1 MLVKLLVEAS
11 TTKVS
16 SKGQVVIP
24 INVRKA
30 AGLKEGEKV
39 LAIAFED
46 TVVLK
51 KITAKTF
58 EETFKPVWDRVR
70 KLGLTEEDVDALIQE
85 AKTKA
90 RS

>member
-1 MLVKLLVEAS
+1 MKLLVEAS

-30 AGLKEGEKV
+30 AGLKKGEKV
-39 LAIAFED
+39 LAIAFND
-46 TVVLK
+46 AVVLK
-51 KITAKTF
+51 KMTAETF
-58 EETFKPVWDRVR
+58 EETVKPIWNRVR